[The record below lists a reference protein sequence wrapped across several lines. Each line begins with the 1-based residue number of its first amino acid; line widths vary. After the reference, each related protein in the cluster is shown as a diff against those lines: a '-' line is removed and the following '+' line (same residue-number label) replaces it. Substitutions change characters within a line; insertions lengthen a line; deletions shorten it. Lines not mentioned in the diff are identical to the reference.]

1 MIRTAILAV
10 PGCLSSSVD
19 GLGEILAFA
28 NSFLKSAYFTT
39 RVYTVNGR
47 PVQSYTGKKIV
58 PDHSITESGADIII
72 LPPVLSK
79 LEESL
84 NNCEIVDWLQNH
96 HKSGGQ
102 IASVCA
108 GSFLLAETGLLNGRT
123 ATTHWNLA
131 DTFRTRYPEV
141 HLQIQRLVVD
151 GGDYIC
157 CGGVSAWMDLA
168 LHLVTRFT
176 GKDISRQCAKMIL
189 MDPHRE
195 HQAPYGMGGFRK
207 NHKDQAI
214 LKVQQLIERQHDQSI
229 PIQKMATV
237 AALGER
243 TFLRRFINA
252 TGISPGK
259 YLQQMRMETARELLE
274 TTDLSIEN
282 IAESIGYID
291 YSAFRKLF
299 KKTMGCTPSSYR
311 RRFGLIS

>member
-1 MIRTAILAV
+1 MIRAAILAI
-10 PGCLSSSVD
+10 PGCLSSSID

-28 NSFLKSAYFTT
+28 NSFAESEYFTT
-39 RVYTVNGR
+39 RIYTVNGT

-58 PDHSITESGADIII
+58 PDHSITGPKADIIL
-72 LPPVLSK
+72 LPPVLDK
-79 LEESL
+79 LEKSL
-84 NNCEIVDWLQNH
+84 NNREIIDWLLDH

-102 IASVCA
+102 VASVCA

-131 DTFRTRYPEV
+131 DTFRNRYPEV
-141 HLQIQRLVVD
+141 HLQVQRLIVD

-168 LHLVTRFT
+168 LHLVTRFA
-176 GKDISRQCAKMIL
+176 GKKLSRQCAKMML

-195 HQAPYGMGGFRK
+195 HQTLYGMGGFRK
-207 NHKDQAI
+207 SHNDRAI
-214 LKVQQLIERQHDQSI
+214 LKVQQLIEGQHNRSLS
-229 PIQKMATV
+229 IQKMATV

-243 TFLRRFINA
+243 TFLRRFKNA
-252 TGISPGK
+252 TGIPPGK
-259 YLQQMRMETARELLE
+259 YLQQVRLETARELLE

-282 IAESIGYID
+282 IAESIGYVD

-311 RRFGLIS
+311 QRFGLIS